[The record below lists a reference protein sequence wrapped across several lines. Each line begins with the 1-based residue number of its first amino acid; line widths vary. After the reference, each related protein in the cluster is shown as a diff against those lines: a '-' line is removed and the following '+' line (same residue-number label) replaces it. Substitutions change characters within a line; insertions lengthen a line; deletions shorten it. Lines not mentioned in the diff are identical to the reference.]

1 MDALKLDIKAFLQKK
16 FQRIATYIHGQIS
29 NFKQAFEV
37 LGEYCFQCLLQT

>member
-1 MDALKLDIKAFLQKK
+1 MDALKLDIKVFLQKK
-16 FQRIATYIHGQIS
+16 CQRIAAYIHGQIS